1 MISLFRRD
9 FISDEDLENIDE
21 QDMQEQHIK
30 DKHMHEQQLHQEH
43 MHEQQLHQEHM
54 HRQKFKQHR
63 LRRRADRA
71 IKRRP
76 PWRELNLTFVVLILV
91 VISMSIGII
100 EIKIT
105 DTISFLLLPLVYS
118 LVLGLILYLAKPFK
132 YIDIEQ
138 SKVAEGVMVLLIG
151 VLICKLAISSGQSIG
166 ILFQVGP
173 ALVLQL
179 FGDLGTL
186 IALPVALF
194 LGFRREVIGMASS
207 ICREPN
213 LGIIIDK
220 YGFNSPEAQGVLAVF
235 VIGSIIGTPY
245 ISFLSSICVSLIPYH
260 PYAFAMASG
269 IGSASMNAAAL
280 VPLVHTYPTMA
291 TQLEAFAGCSNI
303 LSFCLGVYM
312 CMFVSLP
319 LAERLYKWLSPKL
332 GKGNAHIDDEY
343 DLDELEEDEDV
354 NDDLTIGKLK
364 RWAAL
369 LFGFSVIVA
378 VGNVVGYHTSFI
390 DSFIAMIIIS
400 IITIIGMSLE
410 RISPVH
416 IPSIIF
422 ISLIGLV
429 VAIPGVPTADFVAHY
444 VSQVDLTTICTA
456 FLGYVGIAIGKDW
469 EDFKR
474 IGWRGVIV
482 ALIVITGTYLGS
494 ASIANLTLF
503 LTGMF

>member
-1 MISLFRRD
+1 MP
-9 FISDEDLENIDE
+9 E
-21 QDMQEQHIK
+21 QRINE
-30 DKHMHEQQLHQEH
+30 EH
-43 MHEQQLHQEHM
+43 MHEQRISEQRLHKQQLQQVHM
-54 HRQKFKQHR
+54 RRQNRFKQHR

-76 PWRELNLTFVVLILV
+76 PWRELNLNFVVLILV

-105 DTISFLLLPLVYS
+105 DTISFLLLPLIYS
-118 LVLGLILYLAKPFK
+118 LIMGLILYLAKPFK
-132 YIDIEQ
+132 YIDLEQ
-138 SKVAEGVMVLLIG
+138 AKVAEGVMVLLIG
-151 VLICKLAISSGQSIG
+151 VLLCKLAISSGQSIG
-166 ILFQVGP
+166 MIFQVGP
-173 ALVLQL
+173 ALILQL
-179 FGDLGTL
+179 LGDLGTL
-186 IALPVALF
+186 IALPVALL

-220 YGFNSPEAQGVLAVF
+220 YGFNSPEARGVLAIF

-280 VPLVHTYPTMA
+280 VPLVHTYPAMA

-303 LSFCLGVYM
+303 LSFCLGIYM
-312 CMFVSLP
+312 CIFVSLP
-319 LAERLYKWLSPKL
+319 LAEKLYKWLSPKL
-332 GKGNAHIDDEY
+332 GKGNAHIDDDGY
-343 DLDELEEDEDV
+343 RPDEVYEDDDV
-354 NDDLTIGKLK
+354 IDDLNVGKLK
-364 RWAAL
+364 RWGAL
-369 LFGFSVIVA
+369 LFGFSIIVA
-378 VGNVVGYHTSFI
+378 VGNVVGYHTSFV
-390 DSFIAMIIIS
+390 DSFIAMMIIS

-410 RISPVH
+410 RIIPVH

-422 ISLIGLV
+422 ISLIGLF
-429 VAIPGVPTADFVAHY
+429 VAIPGVPTADFVAQY
-444 VSQVDLTTICTA
+444 VSQVELTTICTA

-469 EDFKR
+469 EEFKR

-503 LTGMF
+503 VTGMI

>member
-1 MISLFRRD
+1 MPEQRINEEHMHEQRIS
-9 FISDEDLENIDE
+9 E
-21 QDMQEQHIK
+21 QRL
-30 DKHMHEQQLHQEH
+30 HEQQLHQVH
-43 MHEQQLHQEHM
+43 MR
-54 HRQKFKQHR
+54 RQNRFKQHR

-76 PWRELNLTFVVLILV
+76 PWRELNLNFVVLILV

-105 DTISFLLLPLVYS
+105 DTISFLLLPLIYS
-118 LVLGLILYLAKPFK
+118 LVMGLILYLAKPFK
-132 YIDIEQ
+132 YIDLEQ
-138 SKVAEGVMVLLIG
+138 AKVAEGVMVLLIG
-151 VLICKLAISSGQSIG
+151 VLLCKLAISSGQSIG
-166 ILFQVGP
+166 MIFQVGP
-173 ALVLQL
+173 ALILQL
-179 FGDLGTL
+179 LGDLGTL
-186 IALPVALF
+186 IALPVALL

-220 YGFNSPEAQGVLAVF
+220 YGFNSPEARGVLAIF

-280 VPLVHTYPTMA
+280 VPLVHTYPAMA

-303 LSFCLGVYM
+303 LSFCLGIYM
-312 CMFVSLP
+312 CIFVSLP
-319 LAERLYKWLSPKL
+319 LAEKLYKWLSPKL
-332 GKGNAHIDDEY
+332 GKGNAHIDDDGY
-343 DLDELEEDEDV
+343 RPDEVYEDDDV
-354 NDDLTIGKLK
+354 IDDLNVGKLK
-364 RWAAL
+364 RWGAL
-369 LFGFSVIVA
+369 LFGFSIIVA
-378 VGNVVGYHTSFI
+378 VGNVVGYHTSFV

-410 RISPVH
+410 RIIPVH

-422 ISLIGLV
+422 ISLIGLF
-429 VAIPGVPTADFVAHY
+429 VAIPGVPTADFVAQY
-444 VSQVDLTTICTA
+444 VSQVELTTICTA

-469 EDFKR
+469 EEFKR

-503 LTGMF
+503 VTGMI